1 MSPNGQRRITTG
13 LDENA
18 YTDYNLR
25 RAYHSMRRDI
35 VLRSANTGISLLLTF
50 LEYPVFLA
58 YLFGFA
64 KISQDPNSVWGPLY
78 VLLLGPLR
86 LGWQAL
92 TECSLARA
100 DEFTARAGGAWSM
113 ALGEFFRI
121 TMFGLTSDT
130 MSLVFIVLV
139 DTIRHSSLIS
149 LLNRHILITVYPS
162 TSQRVRARVDIV
174 VEICLTILTDAV
186 AATHALAVVTVM
198 MYGFGRENYMLTQ
211 SFLSGC
217 QSFRGPA
224 VLVTVTLVCKL
235 ILWTCARFMLLR
247 DYSIDLINVLRYLLL
262 KWGAFISFQLASAS
276 CVVYVLLLRHAGAQD
291 VISGVFLPLGSQ
303 DCVYQLRQ
311 PPSSTRFLRLLQGDS
326 DSGEDAGAWCTCG
339 NIEDNN
345 TATL

>member
-1 MSPNGQRRITTG
+1 MFVYVCVCVCVCGVFG
-13 LDENA
+13 F
-18 YTDYNLR
+18 
-25 RAYHSMRRDI
+25 
-35 VLRSANTGISLLLTF
+35 LLVMCD
-50 LEYPVFLA
+50 PVFFLMC
-58 YLFGFA
+58 
-64 KISQDPNSVWGPLY
+64 DPVFFLTPWYFFFS
-78 VLLLGPLR
+78 R
-86 LGWQAL
+86 L
-92 TECSLARA
+92 
-100 DEFTARAGGAWSM
+100 
-113 ALGEFFRI
+113 
-121 TMFGLTSDT
+121 
-130 MSLVFIVLV
+130 
-139 DTIRHSSLIS
+139 
-149 LLNRHILITVYPS
+149 
-162 TSQRVRARVDIV
+162 V

-311 PPSSTRFLRLLQGDS
+311 PPSSTRFLRLLQGGS
-326 DSGEDAGAWCTCG
+326 NSGEDAGAWCTCG